1 MEELKIPKCMSE
13 LKDKKAQKGG
23 KTFFQMKVRGD
34 PAPEVKWFFND
45 KEIENDDHF
54 QMSVKEADFIYRLD
68 VSDVTEEHYGKVKI
82 VASNENGESFKEVIE
97 LNFPMNL
104 VLCSYLTK
112 KYPQRYFVSIKYLDS
127 F

>member
-82 VASNENGESFKEVIE
+82 VATNENGESFKEVIE
-97 LNFPMNL
+97 FTFSLPICYYVPICQN
-104 VLCSYLTK
+104 VSTK
-112 KYPQRYFVSIKYLDS
+112 VFCRYQIS
-127 F
+127 

>member
-82 VASNENGESFKEVIE
+82 VATNENGESFKEVIE
-97 LNFPMNL
+97 FTFFLPIW
-104 VLCSYLTK
+104 Y
-112 KYPQRYFVSIKYLDS
+112 YVSICQNVSTKVFCRYQIS
-127 F
+127 

>member
-23 KTFFQMKVRGD
+23 KTFYQMKVRGD

-82 VASNENGESFKEVIE
+82 LATNENGESFKEVFGF
-97 LNFPMNL
+97 NFSQDFTAL
-104 VLCSYLTK
+104 GSK
-112 KYPQRYFVSIKYLDS
+112 IAA
-127 F
+127 